1 MFEYLPEVCLELH
14 AQILQ
19 IYWILIIPFCVLL
32 IVFEFFKMPEGNPN
46 AGDILRRT
54 VISMILLFTFN
65 ETMNLMA
72 MVGDGV
78 TDKINGV
85 KSLWELMGELGK
97 NYDDSSVSWL
107 KFREAIIFVLSLVS
121 YIVAYLGVF
130 VANVL
135 IHFVWSVLYVCSPI
149 MILMYISR
157 STAFV
162 TSNLY
167 KGMINVMV
175 WKVLWSILA
184 IMLLKLATAPQVGSW
199 DNFLTS
205 ILINLCI
212 GVSMLFIP
220 FATKSLINDGM
231 SGAASALAAVPT
243 AATGAFIKTMAI
255 KNGKNLLNQ
264 GSKGLKSTLTKVGRP
279 ISQNMQMA
287 KERID
292 NRIQNW
298 RNANKP
304 NDPPNLLR
312 PNFNKGRNNND
323 KK

>member
-1 MFEYLPEVCLELH
+1 MFEYLPEVCRELH

-46 AGDILRRT
+46 AGEIIRRA
-54 VISMILLFTFN
+54 VISMILLFSFN
-65 ETMNLMA
+65 ETMNLIA
-72 MVGDGV
+72 MVGDGI

-85 KSLWELMGELGK
+85 KSLWDLMGELGK
-97 NYDDSSVSWL
+97 NYEDNSISWL

-135 IHFVWSVLYVCSPI
+135 IHYVWSVLYVCSPL

-157 STAFV
+157 STSFV

-167 KGMINVMV
+167 KGLINVMV

-184 IMLLKLATAPQVGSW
+184 IMLLKLATAPQVGNW

-243 AATGAFIKTMAI
+243 AATGAFVKSMAV
-255 KNGKNLLNQ
+255 KNGKNLINQ
-264 GSKGLKSTLTKVGRP
+264 GSNGLKSSFGKMSRP
-279 ISQNMQMA
+279 IGQNLQMA

-298 RNANKP
+298 RKSERSI
-304 NDPPNLLR
+304 DPPNVLR
-312 PNFNKGRNNND
+312 PNFNKGRDND

>member
-1 MFEYLPEVCLELH
+1 MFEYLPEVCRELH

-19 IYWILIIPFCVLL
+19 IYWILIVPFCVLL

-46 AGDILRRT
+46 AGDIIRRA
-54 VISMILLFTFN
+54 VISMILLFSFN
-65 ETMNLMA
+65 ETMNLIA
-72 MVGDGV
+72 MVGDGI

-85 KSLWELMGELGK
+85 KSLWDLMGELGK
-97 NYDDSSVSWL
+97 NYEDNSVSWL
-107 KFREAIIFVLSLVS
+107 KFREAIIFILSLVS

-135 IHFVWSVLYVCSPI
+135 IHYVWSVLYVCSPL

-157 STAFV
+157 STSFV

-167 KGMINVMV
+167 KGLINVMV

-184 IMLLKLATAPQVGSW
+184 IMLLKLATAPQVGNW

-243 AATGAFIKTMAI
+243 AATGAFIKSMAV
-255 KNGKNLLNQ
+255 KNGKNLMSQ
-264 GSKGLKSTLTKVGRP
+264 GSNGLKSSFGKISRPVG
-279 ISQNMQMA
+279 QNLQMA

-298 RNANKP
+298 RKP
-304 NDPPNLLR
+304 ERDNDPPNVLR
-312 PNFNKGRNNND
+312 PNFNKGRNND

>member
-1 MFEYLPEVCLELH
+1 MFEFLPEVCREIH
-14 AQILQ
+14 SQVLQ
-19 IYWILIIPFCVLL
+19 IYWIMIIPFSVLL
-32 IVFEFFKMPEGNPN
+32 IILEFFKMPEGNPN
-46 AGDILRRT
+46 AGDIIRRA
-54 VISMILLFTFN
+54 VISMILIYSFSTVMD
-65 ETMNLMA
+65 TIA
-72 MVGDGV
+72 MVGDGI
-78 TDKINGV
+78 TEKINGV

-97 NYDDSSVSWL
+97 NYEDNSVSWL
-107 KFREAIIFVLSLVS
+107 KFREAVIFILSLVS

-135 IHFVWSVLYVCSPI
+135 IHFVWAVLYVCSPL

-157 STAFV
+157 TTSFV

-167 KGMINVMV
+167 KGLINVMV

-184 IMLLKLATAPQVGSW
+184 IMLLKLATSPQVGGW

-243 AATGAFIKTMAI
+243 AATGAFIKSMAV
-255 KNGKNLLNQ
+255 KNGKNLIHQSGN
-264 GSKGLKSTLTKVGRP
+264 GVKSAFAKVGRP
-279 ISQNMQMA
+279 IGQNLQMA
-287 KERID
+287 KDRIE
-292 NRIQNW
+292 NRVQNW
-298 RNANKP
+298 RNSRKP
-304 NDPPNLLR
+304 NDPPNVLR
-312 PNFNKGRNNND
+312 PNFNKGRSND